1 MQVVMSMGV
10 KVVSVER
17 RDTPTRY
24 NLFNVRVGYVEMRVM
39 PPQIGWYFI
48 LFSLKVEEKKT

>member
-1 MQVVMSMGV
+1 MGMGV

-24 NLFNVRVGYVEMRVM
+24 DLFLMYG
-39 PPQIGWYFI
+39 
-48 LFSLKVEEKKT
+48 